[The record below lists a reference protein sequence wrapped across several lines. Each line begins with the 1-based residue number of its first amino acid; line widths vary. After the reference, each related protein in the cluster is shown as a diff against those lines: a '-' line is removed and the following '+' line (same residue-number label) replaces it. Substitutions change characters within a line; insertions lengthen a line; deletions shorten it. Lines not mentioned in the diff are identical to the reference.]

1 MSTDTVE
8 ALLSRIR
15 RLTSIGASLSAERD
29 TTQLLETI
37 LRAAQEVTFADA
49 GTLYL
54 IEKDQLRFEILYNDT
69 LSIRM
74 GGKSGIPV
82 TLGPVPLYRDDGS
95 LNDSLVV
102 TSSVLHDRT
111 INIRDVYAEQGYD
124 FSGTLAF
131 DRKTGYRSQSF
142 LTIPL
147 KNHEHEVI
155 GALQLINATDHETG
169 NVVPFSADAQQLGE
183 SLASQAAISLTN
195 RQLINQMR
203 ELFEALIHGIN
214 IAIDE
219 KSHYTGSHG
228 QRVPEIALTLAEA
241 AHRTKNGPLAGFSM
255 SEEEFYELKI
265 AALLHDCGKLATP
278 VHVVDKATKLET
290 IFDRIHLL
298 EARFEILKRDAE
310 IAVLKNRLR
319 LTEKNAGDAEFAALE
334 EQLGQQLKQLDNDF
348 EFLHQCNFG
357 REFMSPLYQERVG
370 RIASYPL
377 KNRHGEVVNVLSEEE
392 KRCLSISSGTL
403 TPEERNIINR
413 HVLTTLVMLEQLPWP
428 RNLSNV
434 PLIAGAHHE
443 RLDGK
448 GYPMGLTGEQMSVQ
462 MRILAIADVFEALT
476 AKDRPY
482 RPGMSLMQALTIL
495 GKMSQE
501 NHIDPDLF
509 RLFIREK
516 IYLDYARKNLLTTQ
530 IDEVEEAK
538 IPGMGE

>member
-1 MSTDTVE
+1 MSADTVE

-15 RLTSIGASLSAERD
+15 QLTSIGASLSAERD
-29 TTQLLETI
+29 ITQLLETI

-54 IEKDQLRFEILYNDT
+54 IEKDQLKFEILYNDT
-69 LSIRM
+69 LNIRM

-82 TLGPVPLYRDDGS
+82 TLGPVPLYRDDGT

-131 DRKTGYRSQSF
+131 DRKTGYRSRSF

-155 GALQLINATDHETG
+155 GALQLINATDPQSG
-169 NVVPFSADAQQLGE
+169 NVVPFSDDAQQLGE

-195 RQLINQMR
+195 RQLINQLR
-203 ELFEALIHGIN
+203 ELFEALIQGIN
-214 IAIDE
+214 FAIEE
-219 KSHYTGSHG
+219 KSPYTGFHS
-228 QRVPEIALTLAEA
+228 QRVPEIALMLAEV
-241 AHRTKNGPLAGFSM
+241 AHRTQDGPLAEFSM

-265 AALLHDCGKLATP
+265 AAMLHDCGKLATP
-278 VHVVDKATKLET
+278 EHVVDKATKLET

-310 IAVLKNRLR
+310 IAMLKNRLR
-319 LTEKNAGDAEFAALE
+319 LLEQNPAAQQFDALE
-334 EQLGQQLKQLDNDF
+334 EQLAQQQKQLDDDF
-348 EFLHQCNFG
+348 DFLQQCNLG
-357 REFMSPLYQERVG
+357 REFMSLVQQERVG
-370 RIASYPL
+370 RIASRQFR
-377 KNRHGEVVNVLSEEE
+377 NRRGEVVEAISAEEQANLNVPG
-392 KRCLSISSGTL
+392 GTL
-403 TPEERNIINR
+403 TPEERQIINR
-413 HVLTTLVMLEQLPWP
+413 HALTTLVMLEQLPWP
-428 RNLSNV
+428 KNLSNV
-434 PLIAGAHHE
+434 PLIAGSHHE

-448 GYPMGLTGEQMSVQ
+448 GYPMGLTGEMMSMQ

-495 GKMSQE
+495 GKMSRD

-516 IYLDYARKNLLTTQ
+516 VYLHYARKNLLPSQ
-530 IDEVEEAK
+530 IDEVDETK
-538 IPGMGE
+538 IPGMDE

>member
-1 MSTDTVE
+1 MSADTVE

-15 RLTSIGASLSAERD
+15 RLTAIGASLSAEQD

-37 LRAAQEVTFADA
+37 LKAAQEVTFADA

-54 IEKDQLRFEILYNDT
+54 IEKHHLKFEILYNDT
-69 LSIRM
+69 LNIRM
-74 GGKSGIPV
+74 GGKSGVPV
-82 TLGPVPLYRDDGS
+82 MLGPVPLYREDGS
-95 LNDSLVV
+95 LNDTLVV

-111 INIRDVYAEQGYD
+111 INIPDVYAEQGYD

-131 DRKTGYRSQSF
+131 DRKTGYRSRSF

-155 GALQLINATDHETG
+155 GALQLINATDPESG
-169 NVVPFSADAQQLGE
+169 DVVAFSADAQQLGE

-195 RQLINQMR
+195 RQLIDQMR
-203 ELFEALIHGIN
+203 ELFEALVQGIN
-214 IAIDE
+214 VAIDE
-219 KSHYTGSHG
+219 KSPYTGSHG
-228 QRVPEIALTLAEA
+228 QRVPEIALILAEA
-241 AHRTKNGPLAGFSM
+241 AHQTQEGPLAAFSM

-298 EARFEILKRDAE
+298 EARFEILRRDAE
-310 IAVLKNRLR
+310 IAMLKNRLHLQER
-319 LTEKNAGDAEFAALE
+319 GAATGLDALE
-334 EQLGQQLKQLDNDF
+334 EQLGQQLKQLDDDF
-348 EFLHQCNFG
+348 EFLQQCNFG
-357 REFMSPLYQERVG
+357 REFMSPLHQERIG
-370 RIASYPL
+370 RISSRQFR
-377 KNRHGEVVNVLSEEE
+377 NRRGEPVSVLSDEEMANLCIP
-392 KRCLSISSGTL
+392 KGTL
-403 TPEERNIINR
+403 TPEERDIINR

-428 RNLSNV
+428 KNLANV
-434 PLIAGAHHE
+434 PLIAGSHHE

-448 GYPMGLTGEQMSVQ
+448 GYPMGLTKEQMSVQ

-495 GKMSQE
+495 GKMSEE

-516 IYLDYARKNLLTTQ
+516 IYLTYARKNLLPAQ
-530 IDEVEEAK
+530 IDEVDEAR
-538 IPGMGE
+538 IPGLAG